1 MSVIVIMA
9 PTDTETD
16 MMIIFTVFE
25 IFPEETV
32 SDEPE
37 ST

>member
-16 MMIIFTVFE
+16 IMIIFTVFD
-25 IFPEETV
+25 IFPDEVV